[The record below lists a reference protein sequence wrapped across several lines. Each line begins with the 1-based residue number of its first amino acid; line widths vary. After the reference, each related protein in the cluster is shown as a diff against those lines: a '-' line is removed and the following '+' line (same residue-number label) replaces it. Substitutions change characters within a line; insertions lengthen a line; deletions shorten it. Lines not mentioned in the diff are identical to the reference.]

1 MGSLWLGT
9 WVSFLAGLRLG
20 VRRLAEGPG
29 FPRSRSRPGPGAAW
43 TDGESAPRP
52 PNPAQPYVPTP
63 AHVGWRMLQLAQLKD
78 NEALLDLGC
87 GDGRLLVEA
96 ARNFGAHATG
106 FELNAELAALARANV
121 RAAGV
126 EDLAKVVERDA
137 RQAGPELRAA
147 AVVTLY
153 LSERGNR
160 ELLPLLARELPD
172 GARVVSF
179 SFPVGGCEPDATA
192 TVDGIRLFRYDAE
205 TVRAGAGT

>member
-1 MGSLWLGT
+1 
-9 WVSFLAGLRLG
+9 
-20 VRRLAEGPG
+20 
-29 FPRSRSRPGPGAAW
+29 
-43 TDGESAPRP
+43 
-52 PNPAQPYVPTP
+52 
-63 AHVGWRMLQLAQLKD
+63 MLQLARLKSD
-78 NEALLDLGC
+78 EALLDLGC

-96 ARNFGAHATG
+96 ARNFGARATG

-126 EDLAKVVERDA
+126 EDRAQVVERDA
-137 RQAGPELRAA
+137 RQAGPELRTS

-192 TVDGIRLFRYDAE
+192 AVDGIRLFRYDAE